1 MNAIR
6 RLFTPS
12 GAVARWQTHF
22 AEVRERIA
30 AEDRKILDYYQKV
43 IEADAEAMADLAATP
58 SLDNVKRSISA
69 GAAKRAAE
77 VSRDMYLQCHGNGLT
92 AQIDKALDMGL
103 LEAAIDEA
111 RREITKR
118 KAEAVA
124 SAQQLAADSATNGA
138 DMLRS
143 IEETFGRRL
152 AALDSAEHVLENT
165 RKSSPE
171 RQFSP
176 SGIAF
181 AGSYLDAALSA

>member
-12 GAVARWQTHF
+12 GAVARWQTHL
-22 AEVRERIA
+22 AEVNERIA
-30 AEDRKILDYYQKV
+30 AEDRKILEYYQKV
-43 IEADAEAMADLAATP
+43 IDADSAALADLAATP

-77 VSRDMYLQCHGNGLT
+77 ASRDMYLQCHGNGLT
-92 AQIDKALDMGL
+92 KQIDKALNVGM

-171 RQFSP
+171 KQFSP
-176 SGIAF
+176 SGISF
-181 AGSYLDAALSA
+181 AASYLDTALA